1 MKSLTLC
8 LLLLLV
14 PSVLS
19 VRGASPRPVAAD
31 DPAIAYIGRFDRS
44 DPKQAVFMYSGCMIR
59 TVFTGTSVMAVLRDA
74 ELNNFFEVILDGRRS
89 VLAANRADGTYPLAQ
104 GLPSGRHTLE
114 IIRRTEW
121 HGGNTTFAGLLIDSD
136 ATLLQPEVSTR
147 RIEFIGDSYTCG
159 YGNEGKSPDEHF
171 SYATENSY
179 LSFGALTARAL
190 HAEALFVCRSGI
202 GMVQSYDG
210 NKEFNMPRLYD
221 EVIQK
226 KDLAWDFSR
235 HQPQLVVID
244 LSDNDYAKPLDR
256 DAFINAYLKFL
267 ARLRG
272 HYPEAKIVCVVGPSL
287 ANETWQKWQ
296 ADVRTVVNRQRA
308 NDPQVYYFGISNFE
322 LHGSDS
328 HPNLD
333 EHRKVAGELTP
344 FLRDLMA
351 W

>member
-1 MKSLTLC
+1 MKSLFLS
-8 LLLLLV
+8 LV
-14 PSVLS
+14 ALVLFAPSVHS
-19 VRGASPRPVAAD
+19 AAPRSVAAD
-31 DPAIAYIGRFDRS
+31 DPNIAYIGRFDRS
-44 DPKQAVFMYSGCMIR
+44 DPKQPVFMYSGCTIR
-59 TVFTGTSVMAVLRDA
+59 TVFTGSSVEAVLRDE
-74 ELNNFFEVILDGRRS
+74 ELKNFFAVIVDGRLS
-89 VLAANRADGTYPLAQ
+89 VLATNRPDGAYVLAQ

-121 HGGNTTFAGLLIDSD
+121 HGGNTTFAGLRIDPD
-136 ATLLQPEVSTR
+136 ATLLPPQVSTR
-147 RIEFIGDSYTCG
+147 RIEFIGNSYTSG
-159 YGNEGKSPDEHF
+159 YGNEGTNRDEHF

-210 NKEFNMPRLYD
+210 NTEFNMPRLYD
-221 EVIQK
+221 EVVQK
-226 KDLAWDFSR
+226 REATAWDFSLF
-235 HQPQLVVID
+235 QPQLVVID

-256 DAFINAYLKFL
+256 DAFINAYLRFL
-267 ARLRG
+267 VRLRG
-272 HYPEAKIVCVVGPSL
+272 HYPRAKIVCVVGPSP

-296 ADVRTVVNRQRA
+296 ADVRTVVNRRRET
-308 NDPQVYYFGISNFE
+308 DPQVYYFGISNFE
-322 LHGSDS
+322 LHGCDW

-333 EHRKVAGELTP
+333 EHRKIAGELTT

>member
-1 MKSLTLC
+1 MKSLTPR
-8 LLLLLV
+8 LLLLV
-14 PSVLS
+14 LSVLS

-31 DPAIAYIGRFDRS
+31 DPNIAYIGRFDRS

-59 TVFTGTSVMAVLRDA
+59 TVFTGTSVTAVLRDA
-74 ELNNFFEVILDGRRS
+74 ELKNFFAVILDGRLS
-89 VLAANRADGTYPLAQ
+89 VLAANRADGTYVLAQ
-104 GLPSGRHTLE
+104 GLPSRRHTLE

-121 HGGNTTFAGLLIDSD
+121 HGGNTTFAGLRIDSD

-171 SYATENSY
+171 SYATENIY

-190 HAEALFVCRSGI
+190 QAEALFVCRSGI

-210 NKEFNMPRLYD
+210 DKKFNMPGLYD

-235 HQPQLVVID
+235 NQPQLVVID

-256 DAFINAYLKFL
+256 DAFINVYLKFL

-272 HYPEAKIVCVVGPSL
+272 HYPEAKIVCVVGPSP

-296 ADVRTVVNRQRA
+296 ADVRTVVSRRRA
-308 NDPQVYYFGISNFE
+308 TDPQVYYFGISNFE

>member
-1 MKSLTLC
+1 MRSETT
-8 LLLLLV
+8 
-14 PSVLS
+14 
-19 VRGASPRPVAAD
+19 RFVAAD
-31 DPAIAYIGRFDRS
+31 DPAVALIGRFDLS
-44 DPKQAVFMYSGCMIR
+44 DPKQPVFTYSGCTIR
-59 TVFTGTSVMAVLRDA
+59 TVFTGTSVEAILLDA
-74 ELNNFFEVILDGRRS
+74 ELKNSFAVILDGRMS
-89 VLAANRADGTYPLAQ
+89 VLATNLANGAYVLAK

-121 HGGNTTFAGLLIDSD
+121 HGGNTTFAGLRIDAD
-136 ATLLQPEVSTR
+136 ATLLPPEVSTR

-159 YGNEGKSPDEHF
+159 YGNEGKSRDEHF

-210 NKEFNMPRLYD
+210 NKEFNMPKLYD
-221 EVIQK
+221 EVVQK
-226 KDLAWDFSR
+226 KDIVWDSFR
-235 HQPQLVVID
+235 YEPQLVVID
-244 LSDNDYAKPLDR
+244 LSDNDYAKPLNR
-256 DAFINAYLKFL
+256 DAFINAYLRFL
-267 ARLRG
+267 ARLRD
-272 HYPEAKIVCVVGPSL
+272 HYPDAKIVCIVGPSP

-296 ADVRTVVNRQRA
+296 SDVHTVINQRCA
-308 NDPQVYYFGISNFE
+308 TDPQVYFFAISNFE
-322 LHGSDS
+322 LHGSDW

-344 FLRDLMA
+344 FLQKLMG